1 MSSPCPVCETP
12 SEKGANGD
20 VQQVACPRCGPFLI
34 TGTARAM
41 LGSRLDDN
49 PKAFARI
56 SHAIRTRTSAA
67 NWFRVDSANI
77 DELAQAPLPSV
88 RIQSLNLMRW
98 LAQEAGDD
106 PLAAIELPDEI
117 ALAGVV
123 GVVEPD
129 RLDELQ
135 RHMVQQGLIEFV
147 PDDCLRLTPAAWDL
161 LEPPAAAAPAV
172 APVVA
177 LAPIAAA
184 PEAAKIERSDCPQCG
199 PQRRAEVVA
208 FFSVTN
214 QDEASPVY
222 EVVNYNT
229 MRCCGCG
236 DIHVRRDAFFSEDED
251 HEQNPVTGEWEWVRR
266 PTSTYWP
273 PSERRR
279 KPAWILQVEDDV
291 VHRLLDEI
299 YRALNQDLRTLA
311 AMGVRS
317 LLDRTFELAGADP
330 ATGFEEKLKFLTA
343 EGAISARDKETLT
356 IMTDAGSAAS
366 HRGWQPDA
374 GALDTILDAAEAVL
388 YRAMVLPR
396 NAHRLQQQVPPK
408 PARKPKVK

>member
-12 SEKGANGD
+12 SEKGASGEL
-20 VQQVACPRCGPFLI
+20 QQVRCPRCGPFVI

-49 PKAFARI
+49 ARAFARI
-56 SHAIRTRTSAA
+56 SHAIRTRTSDSS
-67 NWFRVDSANI
+67 WLRVDSANL

-88 RIQSLNLMRW
+88 RVQTFNLMRW
-98 LAQEAGDD
+98 LAREAGDD
-106 PLAAIELPDEI
+106 PLAAIEVSDET
-117 ALAGVV
+117 ALAGIV
-123 GVVEPD
+123 GVVESD

-161 LEPPAAAAPAV
+161 LEPPAAAPAVAPAV
-172 APVVA
+172 APV
-177 LAPIAAA
+177 PIAAA
-184 PEAAKIERSDCPQCG
+184 PETVKIERSDCPQCG

-229 MRCCGCG
+229 LRCCGCG
-236 DIHVRRDAFFSEDED
+236 AIHVRRDAFFSEDED
-251 HEQNPVTGEWEWVRR
+251 HEQNPVTGEWETVLR

-273 PSERRR
+273 PPKRRR
-279 KPAWILQVEDDV
+279 KPTWILQVEDDV
-291 VHRLLDEI
+291 VHRLLDEV
-299 YRALNQDLRTLA
+299 YRALNDDLRTLA
-311 AMGVRS
+311 AMGVRA

-330 ATGFEEKLKFLTA
+330 AVGFEEKLKFLTA
-343 EGAISARDKETLT
+343 EGVIGAREKETLT

-374 GALDTILDAAEAVL
+374 DALDTILDAAEAVL
-388 YRAMVLPR
+388 HRAMVLPS

-408 PARKPKVK
+408 PARKPRIK